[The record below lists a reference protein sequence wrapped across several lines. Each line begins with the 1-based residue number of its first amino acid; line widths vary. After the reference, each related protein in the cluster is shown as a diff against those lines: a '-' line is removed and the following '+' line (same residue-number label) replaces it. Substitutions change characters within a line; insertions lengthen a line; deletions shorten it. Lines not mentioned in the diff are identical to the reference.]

1 MRHKRVLGITL
12 VIASIVLMVGVAVG
26 SPGAGVTAV
35 TIGAGTIAQPIGIPQ
50 EPGESTWIT
59 QTTVAPDGT
68 TGWHSHPGKTLVVVA
83 SGTLTLY
90 RAHDGECRVRTFEAG
105 EGWVERPTSVHNAV
119 NEGNDPVVL
128 GVTYFRVRPDDV
140 LRIDKPDPGVC

>member
-1 MRHKRVLGITL
+1 MRHKRVLGITP
-12 VIASIVLMVGVAVG
+12 VIASIALMVGVAVG
-26 SPGAGVTAV
+26 STGAGVTAV

-83 SGTLTLY
+83 SGTLTLHRGTTVNAAFVRSRPAKGGSSAR
-90 RAHDGECRVRTFEAG
+90 RACTT
-105 EGWVERPTSVHNAV
+105 P
-119 NEGNDPVVL
+119 
-128 GVTYFRVRPDDV
+128 
-140 LRIDKPDPGVC
+140 